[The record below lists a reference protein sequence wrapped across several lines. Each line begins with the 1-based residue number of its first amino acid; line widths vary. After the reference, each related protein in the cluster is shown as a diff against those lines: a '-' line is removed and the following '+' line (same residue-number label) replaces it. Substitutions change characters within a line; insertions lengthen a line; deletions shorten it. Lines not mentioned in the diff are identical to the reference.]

1 MKLAAVLAA
10 AVLAAA
16 AALLIAAPV
25 VSAQQGIQP
34 PQGGQGRLRADSI
47 RYDAK
52 NKVLEAKGNVTLV
65 IEDTTITSSVLV
77 YHERTKVAWA
87 EGDAKVVQGK
97 TTLTAPSIK
106 YEVTPQVTHATGGAV
121 VTQPDLDLRAQELT
135 YQSKEQIVLAEKDV
149 TLTTGGSKI
158 TGPTLWANLAEKRAE
173 VKGRARMVRKGG
185 PPPRGREND
194 RVLAALAKEDT
205 TITAQRFLKFSW
217 AQTDEAEAAGDV
229 AIDQVDKKARGDSA
243 VYSEAKDRIELVGNA
258 RLDQVSGQWLIR
270 EKLADTPRTEGERQA
285 LESLAVLT
293 ADRVVITLSTRNSVA
308 TGNVKVTQVGRTATG
323 DRGEYDDVAGKIVL
337 TGKRARVER
346 QDGSWLEARTVVVS
360 LKEDTFE
367 AFGDVDTTFTV
378 NR

>member
-1 MKLAAVLAA
+1 MRLAA
-10 AVLAAA
+10 ALAAAALVAA
-16 AALLIAAPV
+16 AALLVATPPAP
-25 VSAQQGIQP
+25 AQQGIQP

-87 EGDAKVVQGK
+87 EGDARVVQGK

-106 YEVTPQVTHATGGAV
+106 YEVTPQVTHATGGVV
-121 VTQPDLDLRAQELT
+121 VTQPDVDLRAQELT

-149 TLTTGGSKI
+149 TLTTEGSKI

-185 PPPRGREND
+185 RPPRGREND

-229 AIDQVDKKARGDSA
+229 AVDQVDKKARGDSA
-243 VYSEAKDRIELVGNA
+243 VYSEAKDRIEIVGNA
-258 RLDQVSGQWLIR
+258 RIDQVSGQWLIR
-270 EKLADTPRTEGERQA
+270 EKLADTPRTEEERQA
-285 LESLAVLT
+285 LESPAVLT

-323 DRGEYDDVAGKIVL
+323 DRSEYDDVAGKIVL

>member
-1 MKLAAVLAA
+1 MRPAAL
-10 AVLAAA
+10 LAAA
-16 AALLIAAPV
+16 AALTALLVVAPAAP
-25 VSAQQGIQP
+25 AQQGIQP

-52 NKVLEAKGNVTLV
+52 NKVFEAKGNVTLV
-65 IEDTTITSSVLV
+65 MEDTTITGSSLV
-77 YHERTKVAWA
+77 YHERTKVAWV
-87 EGDAKVVQGK
+87 EGGARVVQGK
-97 TTLTAPSIK
+97 TTLTAPK
-106 YEVTPQVTHATGGAV
+106 FRYEVTPQVTHATGGVV

-135 YQSKEQIVLAEKDV
+135 YRSKEQIVTAERDV
-149 TLTTGGSKI
+149 VLTTESSKI
-158 TGPTLWANLAEKRAE
+158 TGPALWANLAEKRAE

-229 AIDQVDKKARGDSA
+229 VIEQVDKKARGDTA
-243 VYSEAKDRIELVGNA
+243 VYSEGKDRIELTGNV
-258 RLDQVSGQWLIR
+258 RLDQTSGQWLVR
-270 EKLADTPRTEGERQA
+270 ERLADTPRTDEERQA
-285 LESLAVLT
+285 LESPAVLT
-293 ADRVVITLSTRNSVA
+293 ADRVVISLSTRNNVA
-308 TGNVKVTQVGRTATG
+308 TGNVKVVQAGRTATG

-337 TGKRARVER
+337 TGKRVRLER